1 MNEYHKINSVY
12 LRDPANNHKT
22 FLHGEWA
29 QPEFGLLDRLTW
41 TGTEKID
48 GTNIRVIWDGTT
60 VRFGGKTDNADIPSV
75 LLNYMN
81 EHFTASRMAA
91 GTEGPVT
98 LYGEGYGGKI
108 QKGSAYRQE
117 QRFILFDV
125 WVAHDPLGIWLDRAT
140 VESIGAKLEIPVVPI
155 IFRGPLSDAVSLVR
169 AGFKSLCA
177 VDETLMAEG
186 MVLRPEFELRDR
198 MGRRII
204 TKIKHR
210 DFVE

>member
-22 FLHGEWA
+22 FLLGQWA

-48 GTNIRVIWDGTT
+48 GTNIRVIWDGEK
-60 VRFGGKTDNADIPSV
+60 VRFGGKTDNAQMPAV
-75 LLNYMN
+75 LFGYLQQ
-81 EHFTASRMAA
+81 HFTADRLKS

-108 QKGSAYRQE
+108 QSGSYYQQE

-125 WVAHDPLGIWLDRAT
+125 WAAHDPLGVWLGRDV

-155 IFRGPLSDAVSLVR
+155 IYSGPLSTAVDLVR
-169 AGFKSLCA
+169 AGFNSTVAQKTT
-177 VDETLMAEG
+177 VAEG

-198 MGRRII
+198 LGLRII
-204 TKIKHR
+204 TKIKHK
-210 DFVE
+210 DFA